1 MTQASGDPAGEGAQI
16 DMSHQESFSQSAA
29 TMPSNPLS
37 KKLTGR
43 GFAIRIG
50 AFFASIFIANGI
62 MVFYALSTFDGVE
75 TENAYSRGRAYNHV
89 LEAEATQ
96 AALGWQ
102 VEINTSATYGPTEI
116 LLDVAVTV
124 TDKDNKAVALA
135 PIPLSLRRPTMQ
147 GIDASTT
154 LAPQGNGLYAGTIRL
169 AKAGNWLAWF
179 RATTPSGL
187 SFVYEERLFVPRGPE
202 QSLTDGRAP

>member
-1 MTQASGDPAGEGAQI
+1 MTQASEAPADEGTQA
-16 DMSHQESFSQSAA
+16 DMSHQESFSGGAA
-29 TMPSNPLS
+29 SRPGTTTS

-50 AFFASIFIANGI
+50 AFFGSIFLANGI

-89 LEAEATQ
+89 LEAEAAQ

-102 VEINTSATYGPTEI
+102 VEINTSPTYEQTEI
-116 LLDVAVTV
+116 LLDVTVRV
-124 TDKDNKAVALA
+124 TDKDSKAVALA

-154 LAPQGNGLYAGTIRL
+154 LTPQGNGFYAGTIRL

-179 RATTPSGL
+179 RATTPDGR
-187 SFVYEERLFVPRGPE
+187 SFVYEERLFVPRPPE
-202 QSLTDGRAP
+202 EPHTDGRGS